1 MPVSLASQKSCRP
14 PASFLRVRASG
25 DAQVTWERKV
35 TQALANCQDHA
46 LGFQIRWEDREQV
59 LRSPVGSVRAGHV
72 GPGGRGGERG
82 AKGFQRMRPEG
93 TRPGTSQVEAAWAA
107 ATLGVG
113 VGVVSAPHP
122 RPCSHLALVAWGPG
136 HGNGF
141 TLSFFPIVGVF
152 PSFPYPP
159 PLAAGARIKTREG
172 RGPGRRA
179 PSPAPQLSQ
188 SLARIGFRKQ
198 AGGAWQVEGH
208 VRGLGHR
215 SQSPEPGPLNRALEM
230 RAVGT
235 AGAEPLLARPC
246 CLFPP
251 GTDASLCHGV
261 LVPFTDG
268 KAEAQGGWGV
278 TRPLTHSRQ
287 EAELRCEPS
296 SVWLRKLCLVVVC
309 FQWLMYLLRIS
320 RL

>member
-1 MPVSLASQKSCRP
+1 MWGLGEGVEREEQRAFRGCGLKAPGLEPPRWRP
-14 PASFLRVRASG
+14 LGPQLLWGWGWGWCQPLTPGPAL
-25 DAQVTWERKV
+25 T
-35 TQALANCQDHA
+35 LH
-46 LGFQIRWEDREQV
+46 L
-59 LRSPVGSVRAGHV
+59 L
-72 GPGGRGGERG
+72 PGGR
-82 AKGFQRMRPEG
+82 AMATASLSASSPSWGFSLP
-93 TRPGTSQVEAAWAA
+93 
-107 ATLGVG
+107 
-113 VGVVSAPHP
+113 
-122 RPCSHLALVAWGPG
+122 
-136 HGNGF
+136 
-141 TLSFFPIVGVF
+141 FPIHRLWLQVLG
-152 PSFPYPP
+152 
-159 PLAAGARIKTREG
+159 LKHARAG
-172 RGPGRRA
+172 GPGRRA

-198 AGGAWQVEGH
+198 AGGAWQAEGH

-296 SVWLRKLCLVVVC
+296 SV
-309 FQWLMYLLRIS
+309 
-320 RL
+320 

>member
-25 DAQVTWERKV
+25 DAQVPRERKV

-82 AKGFQRMRPEG
+82 AKGLQRMRPEG
-93 TRPGTSQVEAAWAA
+93 TRPGTSQVEAAGAA
-107 ATLGVG
+107 AALGVG
-113 VGVVSAPHP
+113 VGAVSAPHP
-122 RPCSHLALVAWGPG
+122 RPCSHLALVA
-136 HGNGF
+136 
-141 TLSFFPIVGVF
+141 
-152 PSFPYPP
+152 Y
-159 PLAAGARIKTREG
+159 ARAG
-172 RGPGRRA
+172 GPGRRA

-215 SQSPEPGPLNRALEM
+215 SQSPEPGPLNRALET

-251 GTDASLCHGV
+251 GTDASPCHGV

-278 TRPLTHSRQ
+278 TRPLIHSRQ
-287 EAELRCEPS
+287 EAEVRCEAS

-309 FQWLMYLLRIS
+309 VQWLTYLLRIF
-320 RL
+320 